1 MFYDVENEPLRRK
14 NVFMMYEISL
24 YGAQNVLWRAKR
36 ASSVSA
42 VVPSSVV
49 S

>member
-14 NVFMMYEISL
+14 NVFMMYEVSL
-24 YGAQNVLWRAKR
+24 SGAQNVIWRAKR

-42 VVPSSVV
+42 VVPSSVA